1 MLFWTLALLMLA
13 VAVLCVLLPLARRAE
28 SPSDDD
34 GSVDLYLQQLADI
47 DQKSAE
53 LEAPSEEIQQ
63 ERAEI
68 ARRVLKQSRIKGSSS
83 KHAVPGRTN
92 LIVASFSALIL
103 LPALSVGTYFYTGS
117 PTLKDQAA
125 FSRARAEVWKTAPSR
140 TCCRWPSVTW
150 PRTLMT

>member
-92 LIVASFSALIL
+92 LIVASFFRPDSIARTFGRHLFL
-103 LPALSVGTYFYTGS
+103 HRFPDLERP
-117 PTLKDQAA
+117 AA
-125 FSRARAEVWKTAPSR
+125 FSRARRKSGRPLHRGHVADGRASPGQEP
-140 TCCRWPSVTW
+140 
-150 PRTLMT
+150 